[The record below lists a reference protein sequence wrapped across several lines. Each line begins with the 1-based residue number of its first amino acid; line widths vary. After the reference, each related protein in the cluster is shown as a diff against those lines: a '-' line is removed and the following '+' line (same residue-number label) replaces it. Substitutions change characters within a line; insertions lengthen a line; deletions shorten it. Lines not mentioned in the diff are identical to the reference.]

1 MFSFFFY
8 ESIASGSCSK
18 KPGEI
23 SGLWLLATATRIF
36 NHLNSKY
43 KYVTFYLFDLQ
54 TEQTNWKSHEKIFFI
69 IRINK
74 IKSFG
79 LMWLHVF

>member
-8 ESIASGSCSK
+8 ERIASGSCSK

-36 NHLNSKY
+36 NHLNRKY

-54 TEQTNWKSHEKIFFI
+54 TGANELEIS
-69 IRINK
+69 
-74 IKSFG
+74 
-79 LMWLHVF
+79 